1 VSSERPPGP
10 EREVG
15 QSARGAAAADT
26 SAAQPAQ
33 SAAGAN
39 ASDGERRLLERIV
52 PEIVKRIVEAGYE
65 KISEGPENVRKVARD
80 LKLPKEAI
88 GVMFSQLEETK
99 NGLYRAVAREV
110 RDFLENTNFAEEL
123 TRALTTLSF
132 EIKTEVRF
140 IPNDSRSKPPVPD
153 VRSKISVKRRESVPP
168 AAAAASAE
176 SERPQARQSQ
186 PPPAESPSTEPKEE
200 S

>member
-10 EREVG
+10 EREEGG
-15 QSARGAAAADT
+15 QSAHGAT
-26 SAAQPAQ
+26 
-33 SAAGAN
+33 
-39 ASDGERRLLERIV
+39 DGERRLLERLV

-153 VRSKISVKRRESVPP
+153 VRSKVSVKRRESAP
-168 AAAAASAE
+168 
-176 SERPQARQSQ
+176 
-186 PPPAESPSTEPKEE
+186 PPPATEPPPPEVPSTESKEE

>member
-1 VSSERPPGP
+1 MSSERPPGP
-10 EREVG
+10 EREEG
-15 QSARGAAAADT
+15 Q
-26 SAAQPAQ
+26 
-33 SAAGAN
+33 
-39 ASDGERRLLERIV
+39 SDGERRLLERIV

-168 AAAAASAE
+168 AAAAGPAE
-176 SERPQARQSQ
+176 GERSPTRQSQ
-186 PPPAESPSTEPKEE
+186 PPPAEGPSTEPKEE